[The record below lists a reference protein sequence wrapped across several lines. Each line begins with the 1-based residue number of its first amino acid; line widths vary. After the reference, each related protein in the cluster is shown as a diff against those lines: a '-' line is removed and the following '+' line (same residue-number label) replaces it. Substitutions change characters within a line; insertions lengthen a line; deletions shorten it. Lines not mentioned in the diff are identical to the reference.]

1 MLERQIIIIRK
12 MTHGPDKDN
21 DKSSSKASSRE
32 DEKGGC
38 EKKTTMVGNHR
49 RRFLTAAVATATA
62 MAWNN
67 LEVGGGGGRY
77 DTGVAN
83 AACLS
88 GDTST
93 NCIGV
98 YKVPVDPEIEDFVNT
113 PQKLLLYAPDVKWV
127 PPVEVPKN
135 SAEASK
141 WMKELKVRCEG
152 LEGMVLKGDLEG
164 AGKDV
169 LDITPKVVVA
179 GRVLMEGAKGTS
191 TTAMKFEAAWNSLTV
206 YLGQCDVLL
215 GQGIRGEMGAIALAQ
230 LMILESVKE
239 INDSFNDLLQNIP

>member
-1 MLERQIIIIRK
+1 MKHRYV
-12 MTHGPDKDN
+12 N
-21 DKSSSKASSRE
+21 DPIQSSSKASNE
-32 DEKGGC
+32 DEKDC
-38 EKKTTMVGNHR
+38 VKTR
-49 RRFLTAAVATATA
+49 RRFLTAAAAVTA
-62 MAWNN
+62 MGWNH
-67 LEVGGGGGRY
+67 LEFNNGR
-77 DTGVAN
+77 GVAH

-88 GDTST
+88 GDTSS

-179 GRVLMEGAKGTS
+179 GRVIMEGAKGTS

-239 INDSFNDLLQNIP
+239 INNSFDDLLQNIP